1 MSSGILL
8 DVMALYAHDQTL
20 FANFTVP
27 TAITWV
33 EHGPSG
39 DTTHTETI
47 PYTKQNII
55 DNILLE
61 CAELEVV
68 YPDFDYMKLAI
79 GVWSNKRLYTWQ
91 RIADVLYRK
100 YDPFV
105 NINRHEWRV
114 TEETRDLAKGE
125 TRDLAK
131 SETRDLAGSETPDLT
146 DEETH
151 DLAGTNDSTVT
162 GNVNAFNDTSANG
175 VQRDK
180 VVTDQDTSDT
190 GTLTTTHT
198 GTIDTTDT
206 GTVDYTDT
214 GTVDYTDTGTVTTT
228 DDFHIEGDSAI
239 RDAQDIIR
247 LETEQRLANDL
258 IDIIIE
264 DFKKRFCLG
273 VY

>member
-1 MSSGILL
+1 MSRGVLL
-8 DVMALYAHDQTL
+8 DIMALYNYDPTL
-20 FANFTVP
+20 FSAFQVP
-27 TAITWV
+27 TSITWV
-33 EHGPSG
+33 EHGPNS
-39 DTTHTETI
+39 DVTHTESI

-68 YPDFDYMKLAI
+68 YPDADYMKLAI
-79 GVWSNKRLYTWQ
+79 GTWSTKRLYTWQ

-105 NINRHEWRV
+105 NMNRHEWRK
-114 TEETRDLAKGE
+114 TIEDRDLKG
-125 TRDLAK
+125 
-131 SETRDLAGSETPDLT
+131 S
-146 DEETH
+146 
-151 DLAGTNDSTVT
+151 NDSTVT
-162 GNVNAFNDTSANG
+162 GDVNAFNDTSING

-180 VVTDQDTSDT
+180 VTTDQ
-190 GTLTTTHT
+190 
-198 GTIDTTDT
+198 DTTDT
-206 GTVDYTDT
+206 GKI
-214 GTVDYTDTGTVTTT
+214 TTT

-247 LETEQRLANDL
+247 LETQERLANDM

-264 DFKKRFCLG
+264 DFKKRFCLM

>member
-1 MSSGILL
+1 MSRGILL
-8 DVMALYAHDQTL
+8 DIMALYNHDQTL
-20 FANFTVP
+20 FSAFQVP
-27 TAITWV
+27 TSITWV
-33 EHGPSG
+33 EHGPEG
-39 DTTHTETI
+39 DVTHTESI

-68 YPDFDYMKLAI
+68 YPDSDYMKLAI
-79 GVWSNKRLYTWQ
+79 GTWSTKRLYTWQ

-105 NINRHEWRV
+105 NMNRHEWR
-114 TEETRDLAKGE
+114 TTLES
-125 TRDLAK
+125 RDLAK
-131 SETRDLAGSETPDLT
+131 SETRDLAGSETRDLAGS
-146 DEETH
+146 ETR

-162 GNVNAFNDTSANG
+162 GNVNAFNDSSANG

-180 VVTDQDTSDT
+180 VTTDQ
-190 GTLTTTHT
+190 
-198 GTIDTTDT
+198 DTTDT
-206 GTVDYTDT
+206 GTVTSTHT
-214 GTVDYTDTGTVTTT
+214 GTVNTTDTGTVTTT
-228 DDFHIEGDSAI
+228 DDYHIEGDSAI

-264 DFKKRFCLG
+264 DFKKRFCLM

>member
-1 MSSGILL
+1 M
-8 DVMALYAHDQTL
+8 
-20 FANFTVP
+20 
-27 TAITWV
+27 
-33 EHGPSG
+33 
-39 DTTHTETI
+39 
-47 PYTKQNII
+47 
-55 DNILLE
+55 
-61 CAELEVV
+61 V
-68 YPDFDYMKLAI
+68 YPDSDYMKLAI
-79 GVWSNKRLYTWQ
+79 GTWSAKRLYTWQ

-105 NINRHEWRV
+105 NMNRHEWR
-114 TEETRDLAKGE
+114 ETVEDRDLAK
-125 TRDLAK
+125 
-131 SETRDLAGSETPDLT
+131 SETPDLT

-162 GNVNAFNDTSANG
+162 GNVNAFNDSSANG

-180 VVTDQDTSDT
+180 VTTDQDTSDT

-198 GTIDTTDT
+198 GS
-206 GTVDYTDT
+206 
-214 GTVDYTDTGTVTTT
+214 VDYTDTGTVTTT
-228 DDFHIEGDSAI
+228 DDYHIEGDSAI

-264 DFKKRFCLG
+264 DFKKRFCLM

>member
-1 MSSGILL
+1 MSRGILL
-8 DVMALYAHDQTL
+8 DIMALYNHDQTL
-20 FANFTVP
+20 FSAFQVP
-27 TAITWV
+27 TSITWV
-33 EHGPSG
+33 EHGPDG

-47 PYTKQNII
+47 PYTKQNIV

-61 CAELEVV
+61 CAELEVI
-68 YPDFDYMKLAI
+68 YPDADYMKLAI
-79 GVWSNKRLYTWQ
+79 GTWSTKRLYTWQ
-91 RIADVLYRK
+91 RIADVLFRK

-105 NINRHEWRV
+105 NINRHEWR
-114 TEETRDLAKGE
+114 TTQED
-125 TRDLAK
+125 RDLAK
-131 SETRDLAGSETPDLT
+131 SETRDLAGSETR
-146 DEETH
+146 

-162 GNVNAFNDTSANG
+162 GNVNAFNDSSANG

-180 VVTDQDTSDT
+180 VTTDQ
-190 GTLTTTHT
+190 
-198 GTIDTTDT
+198 DTTDT
-206 GTVDYTDT
+206 GSIDTTDT

-264 DFKKRFCLG
+264 DFKKRFCLM

>member
-1 MSSGILL
+1 MSRGILL
-8 DVMALYAHDQTL
+8 DIMALYNHDNTL
-20 FANFTVP
+20 FSAFQVP
-27 TAITWV
+27 TSITWV
-33 EHGPSG
+33 EHGPTG
-39 DTTHTETI
+39 DTTHTESI

-68 YPDFDYMKLAI
+68 YPDSDYMKLAI
-79 GVWSNKRLYTWQ
+79 GTWSAKRLYTWQ

-105 NINRHEWRV
+105 NINRHEWR
-114 TEETRDLAKGE
+114 TTKED
-125 TRDLAK
+125 RDLAK
-131 SETRDLAGSETPDLT
+131 SETRDLAGSETR
-146 DEETH
+146 

-162 GNVNAFNDTSANG
+162 GNVNAFNDSSANG

-180 VVTDQDTSDT
+180 VTTDQDTTDT
-190 GTLTTTHT
+190 GS
-198 GTIDTTDT
+198 IDTTDT

-214 GTVDYTDTGTVTTT
+214 GNVTTT
-228 DDFHIEGDSAI
+228 DDYHIEGDSAI

-264 DFKKRFCLG
+264 DFKKRFCLM

>member
-1 MSSGILL
+1 MSRGILL
-8 DVMALYAHDQTL
+8 DIMALYNYDQTL
-20 FANFTVP
+20 FSAFQVP
-27 TAITWV
+27 TSITWV
-33 EHGPSG
+33 EHGPDG
-39 DTTHTETI
+39 DVTHTESI

-61 CAELEVV
+61 CAELEVI
-68 YPDFDYMKLAI
+68 YPDADYMKLAI
-79 GVWSNKRLYTWQ
+79 GVWSSKRMYTWQ

-105 NINRHEWRV
+105 NINRHEWR
-114 TEETRDLAKGE
+114 TTLED
-125 TRDLAK
+125 RDLAK
-131 SETRDLAGSETPDLT
+131 SETRDLAGSETR
-146 DEETH
+146 

-162 GNVNAFNDTSANG
+162 GNVNAFNDSSANG

-180 VVTDQDTSDT
+180 VTTDQDTSDT
-190 GTLTTTHT
+190 GS
-198 GTIDTTDT
+198 IDT
-206 GTVDYTDT
+206 TDT

-228 DDFHIEGDSAI
+228 DDYHIEGDSAI

-264 DFKKRFCLG
+264 DFKKRFCLM

>member
-1 MSSGILL
+1 MSRGILL
-8 DVMALYAHDQTL
+8 DIMALYNHDNTL
-20 FANFTVP
+20 FSAFQVP
-27 TAITWV
+27 TSITWV
-33 EHGPSG
+33 EHGPDG
-39 DTTHTETI
+39 DVTHTESI

-68 YPDFDYMKLAI
+68 YPDSDYMKLAI
-79 GVWSNKRLYTWQ
+79 GTWSTKRLYTWQ

-105 NINRHEWRV
+105 NMNRHEWR
-114 TEETRDLAKGE
+114 ETVEDRDLAK
-125 TRDLAK
+125 
-131 SETRDLAGSETPDLT
+131 SETPDLT

-162 GNVNAFNDTSANG
+162 GNVNAFNDSSANG

-180 VVTDQDTSDT
+180 VTTDQDTSDT

-198 GTIDTTDT
+198 GS
-206 GTVDYTDT
+206 
-214 GTVDYTDTGTVTTT
+214 VDYTDTGTVTTT
-228 DDFHIEGDSAI
+228 DDYHIEGDSAI

-264 DFKKRFCLG
+264 DFKKRFCLM

>member
-1 MSSGILL
+1 MSRGILL
-8 DVMALYAHDQTL
+8 DIIGLYNYDPTL
-20 FANFTVP
+20 FSAFQVP
-27 TAITWV
+27 TSITWV
-33 EHGPSG
+33 EHGPLG
-39 DTTHTETI
+39 DTTHTESI

-61 CAELEVV
+61 CAELEVI
-68 YPDFDYMKLAI
+68 YPDADYMKLAI
-79 GVWSNKRLYTWQ
+79 GTWSAKRLYTWQ
-91 RIADVLYRK
+91 RIADVLFRK

-105 NINRHEWRV
+105 NINRHEWR
-114 TEETRDLAKGE
+114 TTKED
-125 TRDLAK
+125 RDLAK
-131 SETRDLAGSETPDLT
+131 SETRDLTGSETR
-146 DEETH
+146 

-162 GNVNAFNDTSANG
+162 GNVNAFNDGSANG

-180 VVTDQDTSDT
+180 VTTDQ
-190 GTLTTTHT
+190 
-198 GTIDTTDT
+198 DTTDT
-206 GTVDYTDT
+206 GSIDTTDT

-264 DFKKRFCLG
+264 DFKKRFCLM

>member
-1 MSSGILL
+1 MSRGILL
-8 DVMALYAHDQTL
+8 DIMALYNHDQTL
-20 FANFTVP
+20 FSSFQVP
-27 TAITWV
+27 TSITWV
-33 EHGPSG
+33 EHGPEG

-61 CAELEVV
+61 CAELEVL
-68 YPDFDYMKLAI
+68 YPDSDYMKLAI
-79 GVWSNKRLYTWQ
+79 GTWSAKRLYTWQ

-105 NINRHEWRV
+105 NINRHEWR
-114 TEETRDLAKGE
+114 TTLED
-125 TRDLAK
+125 RDLAK
-131 SETRDLAGSETPDLT
+131 SETRDLAGSETR
-146 DEETH
+146 

-162 GNVNAFNDTSANG
+162 GNVNAFNDSSANG

-180 VVTDQDTSDT
+180 VTTDQ
-190 GTLTTTHT
+190 
-198 GTIDTTDT
+198 DTTDT
-206 GTVDYTDT
+206 GSIDTTDT

-228 DDFHIEGDSAI
+228 DDYHIEGDSAI

-264 DFKKRFCLG
+264 DFKKRFCLM

>member
-1 MSSGILL
+1 MSRGILL
-8 DVMALYAHDQTL
+8 DIMALYNYDQTL
-20 FANFTVP
+20 FSAFQVP
-27 TAITWV
+27 TSITWV
-33 EHGPSG
+33 EHGPDG

-61 CAELEVV
+61 CAELEVI
-68 YPDFDYMKLAI
+68 YPDADYMKLAI
-79 GVWSNKRLYTWQ
+79 GVWSAKRLYTWQ

-100 YDPFV
+100 YDPFI
-105 NINRHEWRV
+105 NINRHEWR
-114 TEETRDLAKGE
+114 TTQED
-125 TRDLAK
+125 RDLAK
-131 SETRDLAGSETPDLT
+131 SETRDLAGSETR
-146 DEETH
+146 

-162 GNVNAFNDTSANG
+162 GNVNAFNDSSANG

-180 VVTDQDTSDT
+180 VTTDQDTSDT
-190 GTLTTTHT
+190 GS
-198 GTIDTTDT
+198 IDT
-206 GTVDYTDT
+206 TDT

-228 DDFHIEGDSAI
+228 DDYHIEGDSAI

-264 DFKKRFCLG
+264 DFKKRFCLM

>member
-1 MSSGILL
+1 MSRGILL
-8 DVMALYAHDQTL
+8 DIMALYNHDQTL
-20 FANFTVP
+20 FSAFQVP
-27 TAITWV
+27 TSITWV
-33 EHGPSG
+33 EHGPDG

-68 YPDFDYMKLAI
+68 YPDSDYMKLAI
-79 GVWSNKRLYTWQ
+79 GTWSAKRLYTWQ

-105 NINRHEWRV
+105 NINRHEWR
-114 TEETRDLAKGE
+114 TTLED
-125 TRDLAK
+125 RDLAK
-131 SETRDLAGSETPDLT
+131 SETRDLAGSETR
-146 DEETH
+146 

-162 GNVNAFNDTSANG
+162 GNVNAFNDNSANG

-180 VVTDQDTSDT
+180 VTTDQ
-190 GTLTTTHT
+190 
-198 GTIDTTDT
+198 DTTDT
-206 GTVDYTDT
+206 GSIDTTDT

-228 DDFHIEGDSAI
+228 DDYHIEGDSAI

-247 LETEQRLANDL
+247 LETEQRLASDL

-264 DFKKRFCLG
+264 DFKKRFCLM

>member
-1 MSSGILL
+1 MSRGILL
-8 DVMALYAHDQTL
+8 DIMALYNHDNTL
-20 FANFTVP
+20 FSAFQVP
-27 TAITWV
+27 TSITWV
-33 EHGPSG
+33 EHGPDG

-47 PYTKQNII
+47 PYTKQNIV

-68 YPDFDYMKLAI
+68 YPDSDYMKLAI
-79 GVWSNKRLYTWQ
+79 GVWSAKRLYTWQ

-105 NINRHEWRV
+105 NINRHEWR
-114 TEETRDLAKGE
+114 TTLEDRDLAK
-125 TRDLAK
+125 
-131 SETRDLAGSETPDLT
+131 SETPDLT

-162 GNVNAFNDTSANG
+162 GNVNAFNDSSANS

-180 VVTDQDTSDT
+180 VTTDQDTSDT

-198 GTIDTTDT
+198 GS
-206 GTVDYTDT
+206 
-214 GTVDYTDTGTVTTT
+214 VDYTDTGTVTTT
-228 DDFHIEGDSAI
+228 DDYHIEGDSAI

-247 LETEQRLANDL
+247 LETEQRLANDM

-264 DFKKRFCLG
+264 DFKKRFCLM